1 MSESHVHRI
10 TRELGAEA
18 VASTVGVSLHSV
30 RAARAAGAFPANWY
44 ELLKDVCDERGIPVP
59 LSAFNMKRGAKKAVT
74 TSHGRDRTRVQPVV
88 TKGGKRGV
96 SA

>member
-1 MSESHVHRI
+1 MSNSHVHRI

-18 VASTVGVSLHSV
+18 VAETVGVSLHSV

-44 ELLKDVCDERGIPVP
+44 ELLKVVCDERGIPVP
-59 LSAFNMKRGAKKAVT
+59 LSAFNMKRGVKKPVT
-74 TSHGRDRTRVQPVV
+74 TKHGRATPPVQPNAKAYAV
-88 TKGGKRGV
+88 RGA